1 MEEINNIKEHPE
13 YQELYDKYIRLCAE
27 FDNYRKRTGKE
38 KTEITL
44 LANERL
50 ILEELEI
57 LDDLETALKYT
68 ADKKGMSLI
77 KDKFQRI
84 LEKNGLEKIETNP
97 GDPFNPDIHNAIL
110 VKPAES
116 EESRGKITH
125 VLMTGYSLNGKIIR
139 HTNVAVGQ

>member
-13 YQELYDKYIRLCAE
+13 YQELYDKYIRLYAE
-27 FDNYRKRTGKE
+27 FDNYRKRTEKE
-38 KTEITL
+38 KEETIRQ
-44 LANERL
+44 ANEKL
-50 ILEELEI
+50 ILEELDV

-68 ADKKGMSLI
+68 TDKEGMSLI

-84 LEKNGLEKIETNP
+84 LKKNGLEKIETDP

-110 VKPAES
+110 VKPADS
-116 EESRGKITH
+116 EENRGKITH
-125 VLMTGYSLNGKIIR
+125 ILMTGYSLNGKIIR